1 MPSSYQRVFSEDH
14 FLMTNRVSYAP
25 QDFQKMCKQAER
37 DHESKKLVV
46 LMERVKRQI
55 AERENPALKA
65 EGVKSSGADTE
76 SGFLRLPSR
85 SVPFER

>member
-1 MPSSYQRVFSEDH
+1 
-14 FLMTNRVSYAP
+14 MTNRVTYAP

-55 AERENPALKA
+55 AERENPPGIA
-65 EGVKSSGADTE
+65 EVSSHQPG
-76 SGFLRLPSR
+76 LRLPSR
-85 SVPFER
+85 SAPFDR

>member
-1 MPSSYQRVFSEDH
+1 
-14 FLMTNRVSYAP
+14 MTNRVSYAP

-37 DHESKKLVV
+37 DLESRKLTL

-55 AERENPALKA
+55 AERDQP
-65 EGVKSSGADTE
+65 GISSRSKKQSAV
-76 SGFLRLPSR
+76 LRLPSR

>member
-1 MPSSYQRVFSEDH
+1 
-14 FLMTNRVSYAP
+14 MTNRVSYAP

-55 AERENPALKA
+55 AERENHGLNEVSPRSMTPMDSDC
-65 EGVKSSGADTE
+65 GM
-76 SGFLRLPSR
+76 RLPSR
-85 SVPFER
+85 SVPLER